1 MALKDLFKEDKKE
14 TFISKI
20 DMNSEGDPK
29 RNSKINQTEPLQC
42 SDTISWFPNSD
53 FLTVKFCRKVLLEE
67 QSDGEEH
74 TPPFEV
80 SVESTI
86 RHYLKERGTLDSYNN
101 EEFKAEISK
110 DIQYFAY
117 VQSGIITKVSL
128 LISQITFTALGVP
141 VILPPMILNFD
152 KEDDETTTTT
162 G

>member
-20 DMNSEGDPK
+20 DMNSEGNLK
-29 RNSKINQTEPLQC
+29 RNSKVDQTEPLQC
-42 SDTISWFPNSD
+42 SDTISWFPNTD

-67 QSDGEEH
+67 QSDSVKR

-86 RHYLKERGTLDSYNN
+86 RHYLKESGTLDSFNN
-101 EEFKAEISK
+101 EDFKEEISK

-117 VQSGIITKVSL
+117 VQSGNIAKVSL

-141 VILPPMILNFD
+141 VILPPMIMNFN
-152 KEDDETTTTT
+152 KKGDETTTTAE
-162 G
+162 